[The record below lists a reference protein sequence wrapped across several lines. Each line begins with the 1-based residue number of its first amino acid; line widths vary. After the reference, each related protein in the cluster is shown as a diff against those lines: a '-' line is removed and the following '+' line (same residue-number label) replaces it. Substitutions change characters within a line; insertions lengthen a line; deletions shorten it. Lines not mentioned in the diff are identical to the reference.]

1 MAELSGQEWV
11 ETHTFDPRT
20 VTKDRMVTYLPAG
33 EGEGVWFVGQLITY
47 KVRRDGAGLTIFELA
62 VGPHGGAPPH
72 LHRAQ
77 DETHYLLDGRFKFLC
92 GIRTIQA
99 GPGSVVHLPKGLAHA
114 FTNIGSEW
122 GRMLCIATP
131 PGPLERFF
139 DEAGEPATDRS
150 SPPARPVDMERILAI
165 ARRTGGLEL
174 VTLEAAPR
182 PGA

>member
-72 LHRAQ
+72 FHRAQ
-77 DETHYLLDGRFKFLC
+77 DETHYILEGQFKFVYDA
-92 GIRTIQA
+92 RMIQA
-99 GPGSVVHLPKGLAHA
+99 GPGSVVHVPKGLVHA
-114 FTNIGSEW
+114 FTNVGPGW
-122 GRMLCIATP
+122 GKMLCIETP

-139 DEAGEPATDRS
+139 DEAGERASDRS
-150 SPPARPVDMERILAI
+150 SPPVKMIDMEAILAI

-174 VTLEAAPR
+174 VVLGEVSRREA
-182 PGA
+182 